1 MSTSSTGSILPG
13 SPMVNLGNLYV
24 RGAGLIFL
32 TGTTLTVSAGQVRDS
47 TDSNDILV
55 GGNLY
60 SNPKVASADV
70 TINTALTGVL
80 GVDIGGGAAIVA
92 STMYAVYV
100 IGDSRGFNSG
110 SAILSA
116 SFTLPSLPLGYDMYR
131 YIGAVSMDGA
141 KAVRKFSQTGAA
153 LDRTMWY
160 DPGTDSTVLGV
171 TIPSSRTTAVAAN
184 AFASAGVLTT
194 LIPQSP
200 VEVLLN
206 VSYTA
211 NAAGDVIR
219 FAPFGSTGSYASF
232 SGVAAQLQ
240 NTVVRVPAALNAT
253 PVMDVVV
260 ATPAAIGALV
270 ITMNGYVDQL

>member
-47 TDSNDILV
+47 TDANDILV

-60 SNPKVASADV
+60 SNPRVAASDV
-70 TINTALTGVL
+70 TVNTALTGAL
-80 GVDIGGGAAIVA
+80 GVDVGGGAAIVA

-110 SAILSA
+110 SAVLSA

-131 YIGAVSMDGA
+131 YVGSVSMDGA

-160 DPGTDSTVLGV
+160 DPGTGPTTLGV
-171 TIPSSRTTAVAAN
+171 VIPSSRTTAST
-184 AFASAGVLTT
+184 AFVSAGTLTT

-206 VSYTA
+206 VSYTP
-211 NAAGDVIR
+211 NAADDIIK

-240 NTVVRVPAALNAT
+240 NTVVRVPSALNAT

>member
-1 MSTSSTGSILPG
+1 MSTSGTGSLIPG

-47 TDSNDILV
+47 TDANDILV

-60 SNPKVASADV
+60 SNPRVAASDV
-70 TINTALTGVL
+70 TVNTALTGAL
-80 GVDIGGGAAIVA
+80 GVDVGGGAAIVA

-110 SAILSA
+110 SAVLSA

-131 YIGAVSMDGA
+131 YVGSVSMDGA

-160 DPGTDSTVLGV
+160 DPGTGPTTLGV
-171 TIPSSRTTAVAAN
+171 VIPSSRTTAST
-184 AFASAGVLTT
+184 AFVSAGTLTT

-206 VSYTA
+206 VSYTP
-211 NAAGDVIR
+211 NAADDIIK

-240 NTVVRVPAALNAT
+240 NTVVRVPSALNAT

>member
-1 MSTSSTGSILPG
+1 MTTSSSGSILPG

-47 TDSNDILV
+47 TDANDILV

-60 SNPKVASADV
+60 SNPRVAASDV
-70 TINTALTGVL
+70 TVNTALTGAL
-80 GVDIGGGAAIVA
+80 GVDVGGGAAIVA

-110 SAILSA
+110 SAVLSA

-131 YIGAVSMDGA
+131 YVGSVSMDGA

-160 DPGTDSTVLGV
+160 DPGTGPTTLGV
-171 TIPSSRTTAVAAN
+171 VIPSSRTTAST
-184 AFASAGVLTT
+184 AFVSAGTLTT
-194 LIPQSP
+194 LASIG
-200 VEVLLN
+200 VHRVT
-206 VSYTA
+206 VY
-211 NAAGDVIR
+211 
-219 FAPFGSTGSYASF
+219 TGSPS
-232 SGVAAQLQ
+232 SSS
-240 NTVVRVPAALNAT
+240 VRVSLS
-253 PVMDVVV
+253 
-260 ATPAAIGALV
+260 IE
-270 ITMNGYVDQL
+270 